1 MGWFKILDSDGLH
14 VVFYI
19 RVNKYFILSKPSKSS
34 ILSLLFYFLKFF
46 LADVP
51 YLEVLT
57 VSGGMFYKKGCVEPK
72 WDNFS
77 TKQPREN
84 VYDRVYLG
92 KITSLRC
99 ADCNSNINRLHHIL
113 FSEYVS
119 KQYVLDSTTEGFSY
133 GFCKIALFKI
143 LELFLRD
150 IFVIPFLAKL
160 QTSNL

>member
-1 MGWFKILDSDGLH
+1 MDCHGLH

-19 RVNKYFILSKPSKSS
+19 RVNKHFILSTPSKSS
-34 ILSLLFYFLKFF
+34 ILSLLFYFLKLF

-57 VSGGMFYKKGCVEPK
+57 ARGEMFYKKGCVGTK

-77 TKQPREN
+77 TKQSREN

-99 ADCNSNINRLHHIL
+99 ADCNSNINRLHHTFFCGICFKTICSRLYCRRFLTWIL
-113 FSEYVS
+113 
-119 KQYVLDSTTEGFSY
+119 
-133 GFCKIALFKI
+133 
-143 LELFLRD
+143 
-150 IFVIPFLAKL
+150 
-160 QTSNL
+160 

>member
-1 MGWFKILDSDGLH
+1 MDWDGLH

-19 RVNKYFILSKPSKSS
+19 RVNKHFILSTPSKSS
-34 ILSLLFYFLKFF
+34 ILSLPFYFLKFF

-51 YLEVLT
+51 YLMVLT
-57 VSGGMFYKKGCVEPK
+57 ARGGMFYKKGCVGPK

-77 TKQPREN
+77 TKQSQDN

-99 ADCNSNINRLHHIL
+99 ADCNSNINRQHHTL

-119 KQYVLDSTTEGFSY
+119 KQYVLDSTADVFSY
-133 GFCKIALFKI
+133 GFCKIALFKF
-143 LELFLRD
+143 LELLLRD
-150 IFVIPFLAKL
+150 IFVIPFLAKFL
-160 QTSNL
+160 TSNL